1 MTEDGQT
8 PQMVT
13 LLTWIQGTIGLL
25 SVIASLMAGY
35 HLYSKYKGNM
45 HKLGIALVIG
55 FIVWL
60 AGSNII
66 PSAVFYLAGNTQQ
79 TAITCVNIIIEVSS
93 TAVYIYTYHMMCRA
107 INDGVQD
114 APRDKTM

>member
-1 MTEDGQT
+1 
-8 PQMVT
+8 MVT
-13 LLTWIQGTIGLL
+13 LLTRIQGTIGLL

-45 HKLGIALVIG
+45 HKLGIALVMV
-55 FIVWL
+55 FLVWL

-93 TAVYIYTYHMMCRA
+93 TSVYIYAYYMMCRA